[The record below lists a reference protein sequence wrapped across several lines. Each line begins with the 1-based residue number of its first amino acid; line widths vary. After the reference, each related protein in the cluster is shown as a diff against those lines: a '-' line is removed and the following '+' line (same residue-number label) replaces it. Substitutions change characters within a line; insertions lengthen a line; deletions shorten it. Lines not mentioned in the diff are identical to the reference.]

1 MYRIAGIDVHKKVL
15 AVVVT
20 DVATEGEFQFE
31 RRRVLC
37 TPDSLRELADWL
49 NTQQVEEVVMES
61 TAQYWQPVWGMLEQ
75 LWQPLRKD
83 RERAGKLAGS
93 LHLAQA
99 QSNRGPRGRKN
110 DFADAERL
118 VKRLVAQELI
128 LSYVPTAEQRLWR
141 TVTRS
146 RTQLMQYR
154 SAVQCQVESLL
165 EEAHVKLA
173 TLASDLFGVSML
185 RILWALAKG
194 EGDPAVL
201 ASLVDP
207 NLRATRAQLIDALGP
222 CRNWN
227 EHYRSLLELKLEQL
241 QLIEAQLRKL
251 EQSAAELMS
260 AYEEAI
266 QRLAEIPGM
275 GVISALQVIAE
286 IGPQAAAFPTPGDLC
301 SWVGVIPGENISAE
315 KNSDTH
321 SPKGN
326 RPLRRLLNEA
336 AHAAIKT
343 KGSIFRLKYEKFRRH
358 LKPAAATWA
367 VAHFLCELLWK
378 ILHQGIR
385 YEERGPGLDARNR
398 HKRIGRM
405 IRELKALGFQVLS
418 PMANPQLTA

>member
-15 AVVVT
+15 AVVVA

-49 NTQQVEEVVMES
+49 NAQQVEEVVMES

-75 LWQPLRKD
+75 HWQPIRKG
-83 RERAGKLAGS
+83 REGAGKLAGS

-110 DFADAERL
+110 DFGDGERL
-118 VKRLVAQELI
+118 IKRLVAQELI
-128 LSYVPTAEQRLWR
+128 LSFVPTAEQRLWR

-154 SAVQCQVESLL
+154 SALQCQVENLL

-201 ASLVDP
+201 ASLADP
-207 NLRATRAQLIDALGP
+207 SLRATREQLIDALGP

-227 EHYRSLLELKLEQL
+227 EHYRTLLQQMLERLQLTETQVKKLE
-241 QLIEAQLRKL
+241 K
-251 EQSAAELMS
+251 SAAELMS
-260 AYEEAI
+260 VHEEAV
-266 QRLAEIPGM
+266 QRLAEMPGM
-275 GVISALQVIAE
+275 GVVSALQVIAE

-301 SWVGVIPGENISAE
+301 SWVGVIPGENITAE
-315 KNSDTH
+315 KNSSTH
-321 SPKGN
+321 SPRGN
-326 RPLRRLLNEA
+326 RPMRRLLNEA

-367 VAHFLCELLWK
+367 VAHFLCELVWK
-378 ILHQGIR
+378 ILHHGVR
-385 YEERGPGLDARNR
+385 YEERGPGLDAKNR
-398 HKRIGRM
+398 RKRIARM
-405 IRELKALGFQVLS
+405 IRELKALGFQVL
-418 PMANPQLTA
+418 PPLANPQFTA